1 MHAQK
6 PVQHTHSRIGSL
18 VAVFLGASIAAVL
31 AIIVV
36 WNTQAILDWWRLRN
50 YTPDAR
56 VVLLTNE
63 TTMTDT
69 ARHLFYVN
77 HPQILST
84 SAFSTKCKIGAEKT
98 VVLGCYQSGDQGI
111 YLYDVTDQR
120 LRGVVETTA
129 AHEMLHA
136 AYNRMTKDE
145 KTHIDALL
153 TAFYANGLTDER
165 VKKTIEAYRQS
176 EPDELSNE
184 MHSIFA
190 TEVAAL
196 PTGLESYYKKYFSDR
211 ATVVTMAQH
220 YQAEF
225 TSRRDKT
232 VAYDTQLT
240 DLKKKIDTNQA
251 NSTVQRRN
259 LDSEYSRLQSL
270 RRSGDDSA
278 YNQLVVTYNA
288 HVETYNS
295 LLSSIKSQI
304 NQYNQIVEA
313 RNAVAVEERD
323 LAKALSGDS
332 STQ

>member
-6 PVQHTHSRIGSL
+6 PLQHTHSRIGSL
-18 VAVFLGASIAAVL
+18 IAVFLGASIAAVL

-56 VVLLTNE
+56 VILLTNE

-77 HPQILST
+77 HPQVLST
-84 SAFSTKCKIGAEKT
+84 GTFSAKCKVGAEKT

-136 AYNRMTKDE
+136 AYNRLSQDE
-145 KTHIDALL
+145 KTHIDTLL
-153 TAFYANGLTDER
+153 STFYTSGLTDER

-176 EPDELSNE
+176 EPDELPNE

-190 TEVAAL
+190 TEVATL
-196 PTGLESYYKKYFSDR
+196 PAELESYYKKYFSDR
-211 ATVVTMAQH
+211 VAVVAMAQH

-232 VAYDTQLT
+232 VAYDTQLA

-251 NSTVQRRN
+251 NSTTRRRILN
-259 LDSEYSRLQSL
+259 SEYAHMQSL

-278 YNQLVVTYNA
+278 YNQLVGTYNA
-288 HVETYNS
+288 HVETYNA
-295 LLSSIKSQI
+295 LLSSIKAQI
-304 NQYNQIVEA
+304 NQYNEIVEA